1 MGSSFAT
8 RPTPGIIGL
17 KRRKGARDS
26 IRRISLVQEASMG
39 YIKRTFMLY
48 VTPWLMRRRW
58 GRRLLFVWALRAMR
72 SRVRQFLREI
82 AKLYPVLKPA
92 AAWV

>member
-1 MGSSFAT
+1 
-8 RPTPGIIGL
+8 
-17 KRRKGARDS
+17 
-26 IRRISLVQEASMG
+26 MG
-39 YIKRTFMLY
+39 YIKRTVSFY
-48 VTPWLMRRRW
+48 VTRWLMQRRW

-92 AAWV
+92 AAWI

>member
-1 MGSSFAT
+1 MGNITGMIRLYLT
-8 RPTPGIIGL
+8 R
-17 KRRKGARDS
+17 
-26 IRRISLVQEASMG
+26 
-39 YIKRTFMLY
+39 
-48 VTPWLMRRRW
+48 WLMRRRW

-92 AAWV
+92 AAWI

>member
-1 MGSSFAT
+1 
-8 RPTPGIIGL
+8 
-17 KRRKGARDS
+17 
-26 IRRISLVQEASMG
+26 
-39 YIKRTFMLY
+39 
-48 VTPWLMRRRW
+48 
-58 GRRLLFVWALRAMR
+58 MR